1 MRAIFWRTC
10 SRVTGV
16 VFPVTTVALFFTPH
30 KAEWELALSA
40 TAVTAGCAWIYA
52 RDRPRRIMARAM
64 RRR

>member
-16 VFPVTTVALFFTPH
+16 VFPVSTVALFFTPH
-30 KAEWELALSA
+30 DSKWELALSA
-40 TAVTAGCAWIYA
+40 TAVTAGGAWIYA
-52 RDRPRRIMARAM
+52 RGRPRRIMARAL